1 MRRVFLFAGA
11 ADRPLCMADDA
22 QALVVLHVL
31 VLIDGAMP
39 QPTVSCASPKKCRN
53 PVPVATWWLHE
64 PKIKKRATELIA
76 RFLYVAW

>member
-1 MRRVFLFAGA
+1 
-11 ADRPLCMADDA
+11 MADDA

-31 VLIDGAMP
+31 VLIDKTMQPLDLVLIDGTMP

-53 PVPVATWWLHE
+53 PAPVATWWLHE